1 MEQLMTRHKPVRHK
15 SVPNINRQQGV
26 VVFIALIVLVVM
38 TLASL
43 GLIRSIDTATVVAGN
58 LSSKQVS
65 LHVADIGTEA
75 AVNEL
80 TTFATTSA
88 DAYYPSGCQSNGS
101 CRYYPVMQTLN
112 TQGAPNSINWANV
125 AAVTNTFSGHAA
137 IPAGY
142 SVRYVV
148 ERLCSGTLPITN
160 LASNCYALAPDDDE
174 GSKKAGAPVFTSPS
188 NLYYR
193 ATIRVSD
200 PKGAETLTQVVLR
213 R

>member
-1 MEQLMTRHKPVRHK
+1 MEQLMNISKPMWREK
-15 SVPNINRQQGV
+15 SPSIGRQRGV

-43 GLIRSIDTATVVAGN
+43 GLIRSIDTATLVAGN
-58 LSSKQVS
+58 LASKQVS
-65 LHVADIGTEA
+65 LHTADIGTEA

-80 TTFATTSA
+80 GTFITTSA
-88 DAYYPSGCQSNGS
+88 DAYYPSGCQGNGS
-101 CRYYPVMQTLN
+101 CRYFPIMQTLN
-112 TQGAPNSINWANV
+112 AQGAPSTINWTNV
-125 AAVTNTFSGHAA
+125 AAVTNTYSGHGA

-160 LASNCYALAPDDDE
+160 LASNCYAMAPADDE
-174 GSKKAGAPVFTSPS
+174 GSKKVGAPVFTSPS
-188 NLYYR
+188 NIYYR

-200 PKGAETLTQVVLR
+200 PKGSETLTQVILR